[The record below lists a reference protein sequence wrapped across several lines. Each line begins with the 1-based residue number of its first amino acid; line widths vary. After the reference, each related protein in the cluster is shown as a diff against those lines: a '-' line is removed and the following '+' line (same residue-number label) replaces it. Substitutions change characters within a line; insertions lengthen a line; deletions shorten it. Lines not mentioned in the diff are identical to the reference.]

1 MQHGVVREDASVR
14 RGAHQQ
20 QVDPGRVHPI
30 AASRY
35 CRVESRRQP
44 LIRGGAMK
52 TVNLLMA
59 LSLAGVSAAIQA
71 QAPLKIGFIAEL
83 SGPQGALG
91 QDQYDAFMLVVEQN
105 GGKLGGVPVQV
116 LREDSQLKPEV
127 ATQIVDK
134 LIEKDKVPIITGIT
148 FSNVMMAVHKKITE
162 KEVFLIGSNAGPAP
176 IAGAQCSPYAF
187 ITSWQNDNQ
196 AEVVGKYATDKGYK
210 RVVGMAPNYQAGK
223 DFIAGFKRFYKG
235 EVIDEIYTPLNQPDF
250 SAELA
255 QVTAK
260 NPDAV
265 YVFYPGGLGVNFI
278 RQYKQA
284 GLAGRVPLLSTST
297 ADGSTLPAQKDD
309 ALGVISGTFWG
320 PDFNNP
326 ASRKFV
332 DEFEKKFNRIPSQYA
347 AQSYDAALLLD
358 SAIGKVK
365 GNVADKKA
373 FMAALKA
380 ADFKSVRGDFK
391 FGNNNFPVQD
401 MHVFE
406 VAKDA
411 KGRVSLKTIGT
422 PMKAHQ
428 DAYAAQCALK

>member
-1 MQHGVVREDASVR
+1 MKTTRLLPALLLASVT
-14 RGAHQQ
+14 
-20 QVDPGRVHPI
+20 
-30 AASRY
+30 AAAY
-35 CRVESRRQP
+35 
-44 LIRGGAMK
+44 
-52 TVNLLMA
+52 
-59 LSLAGVSAAIQA
+59 A

-116 LREDSQLKPEV
+116 IREDSQLKPEV

-134 LIEKDKVPIITGIT
+134 LIERENVPIITGIT
-148 FSNVMMAVHKKITE
+148 FSNVMMAVHKKITD

-196 AEVVGKYATDKGYK
+196 AEVVGKFATDKGYK

-255 QVTAK
+255 QVAAK
-260 NPDAV
+260 KPDAV

-284 GLAGRVPLLSTST
+284 GLAGKVPLLSTST

-320 PDFNNP
+320 PDFANP
-326 ASRKFV
+326 VNKKFV
-332 DEFEKKFNRIPSQYA
+332 EDFEKKFNRIPSQYA

-358 SAIGKVK
+358 SSIAKVK

-380 ADFKSVRGDFK
+380 ADFKSLRGSFK
-391 FGNNNFPVQD
+391 FNNNNFPIQD

-411 KGRVSLKTIGT
+411 KGRVNLKTIAT
-422 PMKAHQ
+422 PMKDHQ
-428 DAYAAQCALK
+428 DAYHTQCTLK

>member
-1 MQHGVVREDASVR
+1 MNLRHTLVAAGLAAA
-14 RGAHQQ
+14 GLIAIPAH
-20 QVDPGRVHPI
+20 
-30 AASRY
+30 
-35 CRVESRRQP
+35 
-44 LIRGGAMK
+44 
-52 TVNLLMA
+52 
-59 LSLAGVSAAIQA
+59 A
-71 QAPLKIGFIAEL
+71 QIKIGFIAEL

-91 QDQYDAFMLVVEQN
+91 QDQYDAFMLVVEAN

-116 LREDSQLKPEV
+116 LKEDSQLKPEV

-134 LIEKDKVPIITGIT
+134 LIEKEKVPIITGIT
-148 FSNVMMAVHKKITE
+148 FSNIMMAVHKKITE

-176 IAGAQCSPYAF
+176 IAGAQCSPYSF

-210 RVVGMAPNYQAGK
+210 KVIGMAPNYQAGK
-223 DFIAGFKRFYKG
+223 DFIAGFKRLFKG

-255 QVTAK
+255 QVAAK

-265 YVFYPGGLGVNFI
+265 YVFYPGGLGVNFV

-284 GLAGRVPLLSTST
+284 GLLGKIPLLSTST
-297 ADGSTLPAQKDD
+297 TDGSTLPAQKDD

-326 ASRKFV
+326 ASKKFV
-332 DEFEKKFNRIPSQYA
+332 DDYEKKYNRIPSQYA
-347 AQSYDAALLLD
+347 AQAYDSALLLD
-358 SAIGKVK
+358 SAIAKVK
-365 GNVADKKA
+365 GNVGDKKA

-380 ADFKSVRGDFK
+380 ADFKSVRGNFK
-391 FGNNNFPVQD
+391 FNNNGFPIQD
-401 MHVFE
+401 QHIFE

-411 KGRVSLKTIGT
+411 KGRVSLKTIAT
-422 PMKAHQ
+422 PLKDHE
-428 DAYAAQCALK
+428 DAYHTQCPLK

>member
-1 MQHGVVREDASVR
+1 MNRGRILLASALLGVAV
-14 RGAHQQ
+14 GATAQT
-20 QVDPGRVHPI
+20 PI
-30 AASRY
+30 
-35 CRVESRRQP
+35 
-44 LIRGGAMK
+44 
-52 TVNLLMA
+52 
-59 LSLAGVSAAIQA
+59 
-71 QAPLKIGFIAEL
+71 KIGFMAEL

-91 QDQYDAFMLVVEQN
+91 QDQYDAFMMVVEAN
-105 GGKLGGVPVQV
+105 GGRLGGVPVQV
-116 LREDSQLKPEV
+116 IREDSQLKPEV
-127 ATQIVDK
+127 ATQLVDK

-176 IAGAQCSPYAF
+176 IAGAQCSPYSF
-187 ITSWQNDNQ
+187 VTSWQNDMQ

-210 RVVGMAPNYQAGK
+210 RVIGMAPNYQAGK

-235 EVIDEIYTPLNQPDF
+235 EMIDEIYTPLNQPDF

-255 QVTAK
+255 QVAAK
-260 NPDAV
+260 NPDAI

-284 GLAGRVPLLSTST
+284 GLAGKIPLLSAST
-297 ADGSTLPAQKDD
+297 ADGSTLPALKED

-320 PDFNNP
+320 PDTNNP
-326 ASRKFV
+326 VSAKFV
-332 DEFEKKFNRIPSQYA
+332 EDFEKKFNRIPSQYA

-358 SAIGKVK
+358 SAIRKVGGKVENK
-365 GNVADKKA
+365 PA

-380 ADFKSVRGDFK
+380 ADFKSVRGNYK
-391 FGNNNFPVQD
+391 INTNGFPIQD

-411 KGRVSLKTIGT
+411 KGRVNLKTVAT
-422 PMKAHQ
+422 PMRDHR
-428 DAYAAQCALK
+428 DAYYTQCALK